1 MTSRRDELNAYT
13 FARKRTVAA
22 FLKPLPNGSAD
33 DAPRPMKALLPGIV
47 VGALI
52 LVGFGGYGM
61 IKPSAPTGWN
71 SPGEKVLV
79 GSKST
84 TRYVYLDSG
93 KKDKNGKEIDLLHPV
108 LNLASARLLLDPS
121 KYEVLK
127 VDESVLDDPKIQHG
141 PTIGIPYAPDRL
153 PEKDEAAK
161 AKVWALCERPGAGSD
176 NKAQKAVFVLGGN
189 DKKDVENSNKLKAN
203 QALFVQAPGGGW
215 YLVDNKG
222 TAYPIGKSSTY
233 DMTAAEK
240 DTLRRALF
248 GNSSQPQTV
257 TQEFM
262 DTLNVGAPI
271 LFPAIDGA
279 GGTSTASG
287 LPAGHKTIGTVLV
300 ADDAAGR
307 QQYVVLKD
315 RLAPISDFT
324 ARLLLQ
330 GPNAHLAYGNVKAAA
345 IGVNTGDLAPGA
357 AFQDSMWPKEDPTQV
372 NNADGRKVS
381 CNVFSGA
388 GDSSGHP
395 VLSTWAGTDYPEQVS
410 DGGTSAY
417 VTPGSGIL
425 LRRVSSL
432 NTNIGSVF
440 LVTDT
445 GLRYSVPSNGDSGT
459 AAANTTSASGSTST
473 SADPAQDNA
482 PQKRLGYD
490 GVTAVPVPNAWADL
504 LAAGPT
510 LDTASAKQPQ
520 NQ

>member
-22 FLKPLPNGSAD
+22 FLKPLQNGTAE
-33 DAPRPMKALLPGIV
+33 DAPRPMKAVMPGLV

-52 LVGFGGYGM
+52 LVGFGGYGLL
-61 IKPSAPTGWN
+61 KPSAPTGWDT
-71 SPGEKVLV
+71 PGAKVLV
-79 GSKST
+79 GSDST

-93 KKDKNGKEIDLLHPV
+93 KKDKNGKQINLLHPV
-108 LNLASARLLLDPS
+108 LNLASARLLLDPD

-127 VDESVLDDPKIQHG
+127 VDESVLDDPKILHG

-153 PEKDEAAK
+153 PDKDEAAK
-161 AKVWALCERPGAGSD
+161 AKVWALCEQPSGGSG
-176 NKAQKAVFVLGGN
+176 NKAQKMVFVLGGA
-189 DKKDVENSNKLKAN
+189 DKQDVEDGNKLRAD

-215 YLVDNKG
+215 YLVDNSG
-222 TAYPIGKSSTY
+222 TAYPIGKTGGQELPA
-233 DMTAAEK
+233 DQK
-240 DTLRRALF
+240 DKLRRALF
-248 GNSSQPQTV
+248 GNASEPQNV

-262 DTLNVGAPI
+262 DTLNPGTPI
-271 LFPAIDGA
+271 DFPEIDGA
-279 GGTSTASG
+279 GGTSSASG
-287 LPAGHKTIGTVLV
+287 LPAAHKTIGTVLL
-300 ADDAAGR
+300 ADDGAGQ

-330 GPNAHLAYGNVKAAA
+330 GPNAQDAYGEGSPKA
-345 IGVNTGDLAPGA
+345 IGVKTAEITPGEP
-357 AFQDSMWPKEDPTQV
+357 FDDKSWPQKDPHQV
-372 NNADGRKVS
+372 NTSAGRKVS
-381 CNVFSGA
+381 CNVFSGSA
-388 GDSSGHP
+388 DSKGRP
-395 VLSTWAGTDYPEQVS
+395 VLTVWAGKDYPEKVS

-432 NTNIGSVF
+432 KTNIGSVF

-445 GLRYSVPSNGDSGT
+445 GLRYSVPSNGDSDTT
-459 AAANTTSASGSTST
+459 AADTQSQDASQTS
-473 SADPAQDNA
+473 DNG

-490 GVTAVPVPNAWADL
+490 GITPVPVPGAWAGL

-510 LDTASAKQPQ
+510 LDTTSAKQPQ